1 MDSTTVELADGPNG
15 ANGGMCFA
23 ANLVII
29 PVMLTSVQP
38 TQIENK
44 LDRILLKVQKPGRY
58 VGGELNSIVKDWDAV
73 QTKVAFVFPDIYDIG
88 VSNVG
93 LKILYDQVNQRGD
106 ALAERAYAPWF
117 DMEAL
122 MRQHGIPL
130 YALESK
136 RPLACFDLIG
146 FTLPYE
152 TLYTNTLNVL
162 DLSGI
167 PLRSADRDETHP
179 IVIAG
184 GHATMNPE
192 PMHAFID
199 AFVIGEGEEV
209 IHDIIN
215 VIQAVKGKRKEE
227 RDDLFLLSSFDARQ
241 QLLHALAK
249 IQGVYVPS
257 LYEAYYLEDD
267 TVSHI
272 EPIVADIPKII
283 TKRLVAKLPPPPTR
297 FIVPNVDI
305 VHNRISVEI
314 MRGCTRGCRFCHA
327 GMITR
332 PVRERSVDEVMQ
344 ALEESIK
351 HSGFEEIALLSLS
364 SSDYSHVLELVTR
377 VGERFGDTHLKVSL
391 PSLRI
396 ESVSID
402 LMEKL
407 KDKRSGGFTLAPEA
421 ATERMR
427 RIINKFVPDEEVIN
441 TTREI
446 YARGWTTIK
455 LYFMIGHPSETLEDV
470 QAIADLCKRVIAE
483 GRKVAGMRV
492 KLNAGV
498 STFVPK
504 SQTPFQWVSCD
515 TPEQIKA
522 KQALLRRELGRDR
535 NIKLSLTDAEDS
547 FLEAWLS
554 RGDRRMAEVVYTAWK
569 NGAKFDAWFEGRKYQ
584 TWINAFAER
593 GLDPL
598 FYTHRQRRTDEVF
611 PWEHIT
617 AAVRKN
623 FLFQDFRQSL
633 EGQIRV
639 DCRLNC
645 FACGILPTFA
655 QMRRE
660 NPGEGWKCPDVKS
673 PARAVS
679 SESVI
684 GHQPALSG
692 VEGLSL
698 NSLPMVGD

>member
-1 MDSTTVELADGPNG
+1 
-15 ANGGMCFA
+15 
-23 ANLVII
+23 
-29 PVMLTSVQP
+29 MLTP
-38 TQIENK
+38 GQIESR
-44 LDRILLKVQKPGRY
+44 LDKILLKVQKPGRY
-58 VGGELNSIVKDWDAV
+58 VGGELNSVQKDWDSI
-73 QTKVAFVFPDIYDIG
+73 QTKIALVFPDIYDIG

-93 LKILYDQVNQRGD
+93 LKILYDQVNQRED

-122 MRQHGIPL
+122 MRQHRIPL

-146 FTLPYE
+146 FSLPYE
-152 TLYTNTLNVL
+152 TLYTNALNIL
-162 DLSGI
+162 DLAGI
-167 PLRSADRDETHP
+167 PVHSIDRDETHP
-179 IVIAG
+179 IIIAG
-184 GHATMNPE
+184 GHSTMNPE

-199 AFVIGEGEEV
+199 AFVIGEGEDV
-209 IHDIIN
+209 IHEIIN
-215 VIQAVKGKRKEE
+215 AIQSFKIKRQAEGSTI
-227 RDDLFLLSSFDARQ
+227 FHLSPFDARME
-241 QLLHALAK
+241 LLHTLAH
-249 IQGVYVPS
+249 IQGVYVPHF
-257 LYEAYYLEDD
+257 YETSYLEDG

-272 EPIVADIPKII
+272 EPTTQDIPRVV
-283 TKRLVAKLPPPPTR
+283 TKRLVAVMPPPPTK
-297 FIVPNVDI
+297 FIVPNIDI
-305 VHNRISVEI
+305 VHNRVSIEI

-332 PVRERSVDEVMQ
+332 PVRERSVDEILL
-344 ALEESIK
+344 AAEEAIK
-351 HSGFEEIALLSLS
+351 NTGFEELALLSLS
-364 SSDYSHVLELVTR
+364 SSDYSNVLELVTR
-377 VGERFGDTHLKVSL
+377 VGEKFGGRHLKVSL

-407 KDKRSGGFTLAPEA
+407 RVNRAGGFTLAPEA

-427 RIINKFVPDEEVIN
+427 RIINKYISDEDIIN

-470 QAIADLCKRVIAE
+470 QAIADLCKRVVAE
-483 GRKVAGMRV
+483 GRKVAGMKV

-515 TPEQIKA
+515 TPEKIKA
-522 KQALLRRELGRDR
+522 KQALLRRELRDK
-535 NIKLSLTDAEDS
+535 NIKLSLTNAEDS

-554 RGDRRMAEVVYTAWK
+554 RGDRRLAEVVYTAWK
-569 NGAKFDAWFEGRKYQ
+569 NGAKFDAWHEGRAYEK
-584 TWINAFAER
+584 WIAAFEEH

-655 QMRRE
+655 NMRRK
-660 NPGEGWKCPDVKS
+660 NPGDVWKCPDVKS
-673 PARAVS
+673 P
-679 SESVI
+679 
-684 GHQPALSG
+684 
-692 VEGLSL
+692 LSL
-698 NSLPMVGD
+698 NQSSMSSLKLPIVGD

>member
-1 MDSTTVELADGPNG
+1 
-15 ANGGMCFA
+15 
-23 ANLVII
+23 
-29 PVMLTSVQP
+29 MLTP
-38 TQIENK
+38 EQIEEK

-58 VGGELNSIVKDWDAV
+58 VGGELNSIHKDWESV
-73 QTKVAFVFPDIYDIG
+73 QTRVAFVFPDIYDIG

-93 LKILYDQVNQRGD
+93 LKILLDQVNQRDD
-106 ALAERAYAPWF
+106 ALAERAYTPWL

-122 MRQHGIPL
+122 MRENGIPL
-130 YALESK
+130 YTLESK

-152 TLYTNTLNVL
+152 TLYTNALNIL
-162 DLSGI
+162 DLAGI
-167 PLRSADRDETHP
+167 PVRSSDRDARHP
-179 IVIAG
+179 IIIAG

-209 IHDIIN
+209 IHDVIN
-215 VIQAVKGKRKEE
+215 VIMSLRPSGSNPQPDELPSTTSVSRN
-227 RDDLFLLSSFDARQ
+227 DI
-241 QLLHALAK
+241 LHALAK
-249 IQGVYVPS
+249 IPGVYVPRF
-257 LYEAYYLEDD
+257 YEAYYLDD
-267 TVSHI
+267 GTVSHI
-272 EPIVADIPKII
+272 EPTVEDVPKVI
-283 TKRLVAKLPPPPTR
+283 TKRIVAKLPPPPTK

-305 VHNRISVEI
+305 VHNRVTVEI

-332 PVRERSVDEVMQ
+332 PVRERTVEEVLEAAEE
-344 ALEESIK
+344 ALK
-351 HSGFEEIALLSLS
+351 NTGFEELALLSLS
-364 SSDYSHVLELVTR
+364 SSDYTHVLELVTK
-377 VGERFGDTHLKVSL
+377 VGEKFSGKNLKVSL

-407 KDKRSGGFTLAPEA
+407 KDKRAGGFTLAPEA

-446 YARGWTTIK
+446 YRRGWTTIK

-470 QAIADLCKRVIAE
+470 QAIAELCKRVLAE
-483 GRKVAGMRV
+483 GRKVIGWKA
-492 KLNAGV
+492 KLHVGV

-515 TPEQIKA
+515 TPEQIRA
-522 KQALLRRELGRDR
+522 KQELLKRELYRDK
-535 NIKLSLTDAEDS
+535 NIKLNLTDAEDS

-554 RGDRRMAEVVYTAWK
+554 RGDRRMAEVVYSAWRK
-569 NGAKFDAWFEGRKYQ
+569 GSRFDAWQEGKKYDAWMEAFEEQ
-584 TWINAFAER
+584 
-593 GLDPL
+593 GLDPI

-623 FLFQDFRQSL
+623 FLFQDFRMSL
-633 EGQIRV
+633 EGEIRV

-655 QMRRE
+655 GMRRE
-660 NPGEGWKCPDVKS
+660 NPGEVWQCPDVKS
-673 PARAVS
+673 PAPKVAA
-679 SESVI
+679 EKSVK
-684 GHQPALSG
+684 HQ
-692 VEGLSL
+692 
-698 NSLPMVGD
+698 LPMVGD

>member
-1 MDSTTVELADGPNG
+1 
-15 ANGGMCFA
+15 
-23 ANLVII
+23 
-29 PVMLTSVQP
+29 MLTP
-38 TQIENK
+38 EQIESK

-58 VGGELNSIVKDWDAV
+58 VGGELNSVVKDWDKIS
-73 QTKVAFVFPDIYDIG
+73 TKVAFVFPDIYDIG

-93 LKILYDQVNQRGD
+93 LKILYDQVNQRED
-106 ALAERAYAPWF
+106 ALAERAYAPWL

-122 MRQHGIPL
+122 MREHEIPL
-130 YALESK
+130 YTLESK

-146 FTLPYE
+146 FSLPYE
-152 TLYTNTLNVL
+152 TLYTNALNVL
-162 DLSGI
+162 DLAGI
-167 PLRSADRDETHP
+167 PVRSADRAETHP
-179 IVIAG
+179 LIIAG
-184 GHATMNPE
+184 GHSTMNPE

-215 VIQAVKGKRKEE
+215 TIQKFKNLQLETFKREDLLKE
-227 RDDLFLLSSFDARQ
+227 
-241 QLLHALAK
+241 LAK
-249 IQGVYVPS
+249 IQGVYVPRF
-257 LYEAYYLEDD
+257 YEAYYLEDG

-272 EPIVADIPKII
+272 EPTIPDIPKIV
-283 TKRLVAKLPPPPTR
+283 TKRIVPILPPPPTK
-297 FIVPNVDI
+297 FIVPNIDI
-305 VHNRISVEI
+305 VHNRVSIEI

-332 PVRERSVDEVMQ
+332 PVRERSVEEVLQ
-344 ALEESIK
+344 AAEDAIK
-351 HSGFEEIALLSLS
+351 NTGFEELALLSLS
-364 SSDYSHVLELVTR
+364 SSDYSNVLELVTK
-377 VGERFGDTHLKVSL
+377 VGEKFGGTHLKIGL

-407 KDKRSGGFTLAPEA
+407 KDNRSGGFTLAPEA

-446 YARGWTTIK
+446 YRRGWTTIK

-470 QAIADLCKRVIAE
+470 QAIADLCKKVLAE
-483 GRKVAGMRV
+483 GRKVIGMKA
-492 KLNAGV
+492 KLHAGV

-515 TPEQIKA
+515 TIEQIEA
-522 KQALLRRELGRDR
+522 KQALLKRELLRDR
-535 NIKLSLTDAEDS
+535 NIKLSWTKAKDT
-547 FLEAWLS
+547 FLESWLS
-554 RGDRRMAEVVYTAWK
+554 RGDRRIAEVVYSAWK
-569 NGAKFDAWFEGRKYQ
+569 NGTKFDAWDEGVKHDAWMAAFE
-584 TWINAFAER
+584 EH

-623 FLFQDFRQSL
+623 FLFQDFRASL
-633 EGQIRV
+633 EGEIRV

-655 QMRRE
+655 NMRRE
-660 NPGEGWKCPDVKS
+660 NPGDVWKCPDVKTPLS
-673 PARAVS
+673 MNQFAMS
-679 SESVI
+679 S
-684 GHQPALSG
+684 LK
-692 VEGLSL
+692 
-698 NSLPMVGD
+698 LPVVGD

>member
-1 MDSTTVELADGPNG
+1 MPTP
-15 ANGGMCFA
+15 FR
-23 ANLVII
+23 
-29 PVMLTSVQP
+29 LTP
-38 TQIENK
+38 DQIESR

-58 VGGELNSIVKDWDAV
+58 VGGELNSIVKDWEAI
-73 QTKVAFVFPDIYDIG
+73 TTRVAFVFPDIYDIG

-93 LKILYDQVNQRGD
+93 LKILYDQVNQRED
-106 ALAERAYAPWF
+106 ALAERAYAPWL

-122 MRQHGIPL
+122 MREHEIPL

-136 RPLACFDLIG
+136 RPLASFDIIG
-146 FTLPYE
+146 VSLPYE
-152 TLYTNTLNVL
+152 TLYTNTLNIL

-167 PLRSADRDETHP
+167 PLRSEERDETHP
-179 IVIAG
+179 VIIAG
-184 GHATMNPE
+184 GHSTMNPE

-209 IHDIIN
+209 IHDIIDAL
-215 VIQAVKGKRKEE
+215 QAFRSQRKDETS
-227 RDDLFLLSSFDARQ
+227 DTFHLSSLQARGA
-241 QLLHALAK
+241 LLHRLAR
-249 IQGVYVPS
+249 IQGVYVPRF
-257 LYEAYYLEDD
+257 YEAYYVEDG

-272 EPIVADIPKII
+272 EPTVPDVPKIV
-283 TKRLVAKLPPPPTR
+283 TKRIVPVLPPPPTR
-297 FIVPNVDI
+297 FIVPNIDI
-305 VHNRISVEI
+305 VHNRVSVEI

-332 PVRERSVDEVMQ
+332 PVRERTVEEVLQ
-344 ALEESIK
+344 AAEEAIK
-351 HSGFEEIALLSLS
+351 NTGFEELALLSLS
-364 SSDYSHVLELVTR
+364 SSDYTNVLELVTK
-377 VGERFGDTHLKVSL
+377 VGEKFGGTHLKIGL

-407 KDKRSGGFTLAPEA
+407 KDSRSGGFTLAPEA

-446 YARGWTTIK
+446 YRRGWTTIK

-470 QAIADLCKRVIAE
+470 QAIAHLCKRVLAE
-483 GRKVAGMRV
+483 GRKLIGMKA
-492 KLNAGV
+492 KLNVGV

-515 TPEQIKA
+515 TPEQIRA
-522 KQALLRRELGRDR
+522 KQKLLRDELMRDR
-535 NIKLSLTDAEDS
+535 NIKLSLTKAEDS

-554 RGDRRMAEVVYTAWK
+554 RGDRRMAEVVYSAWK
-569 NGAKFDAWFEGRKYQ
+569 GGSRFDAWDEGKNYNAWLQAFE
-584 TWINAFAER
+584 EH

-623 FLFQDFRQSL
+623 FLFQDFRASL
-633 EGQIRV
+633 EGEIRV

-655 QMRRE
+655 NMRRDY
-660 NPGEGWKCPDVKS
+660 PGDVWKCPDVKS
-673 PARAVS
+673 PRSTNPTAIS
-679 SESVI
+679 S
-684 GHQPALSG
+684 LK
-692 VEGLSL
+692 
-698 NSLPMVGD
+698 LPVVGD

>member
-1 MDSTTVELADGPNG
+1 
-15 ANGGMCFA
+15 
-23 ANLVII
+23 
-29 PVMLTSVQP
+29 MLTP
-38 TQIENK
+38 EQIEIK

-58 VGGELNSIVKDWDAV
+58 VGGELNSTVKDWN
-73 QTKVAFVFPDIYDIG
+73 QIPTKVAFVFPDIYDIG

-93 LKILYDQVNQRGD
+93 LKILYDQVNQRED

-122 MRQHGIPL
+122 MREHGIPL

-136 RPLACFDLIG
+136 QPLACFDLIG
-146 FTLPYE
+146 LTLPYE
-152 TLYTNTLNVL
+152 TLYTNALNIL

-167 PLRSADRDETHP
+167 PVRSADRDESHP
-179 IVIAG
+179 IIIAG
-184 GHATMNPE
+184 GHSTMNPE

-215 VIQAVKGKRKEE
+215 TIQKFKSLPAFKHAE
-227 RDDLFLLSSFDARQ
+227 LLK
-241 QLLHALAK
+241 ALAK
-249 IQGVYVPS
+249 IQGVYVPQ
-257 LYEAYYLEDD
+257 LYETSYLEDG
-267 TVSHI
+267 TVANI
-272 EPIVADIPKII
+272 EPTISDIPKIV
-283 TKRLVAKLPPPPTR
+283 TKRLVAVMPPPPTK
-297 FIVPNVDI
+297 FIVPNIDI
-305 VHNRISVEI
+305 VHNRVSVEI

-332 PVRERSVDEVMQ
+332 PVRERTVDEVLQ
-344 ALEESIK
+344 AAEEAIK
-351 HSGFEEIALLSLS
+351 NTGFEELALLSLS
-364 SSDYSHVLELVTR
+364 SSDYSNVLELVTR
-377 VGERFGDTHLKVSL
+377 VGEKFGGTHLKISL

-407 KDKRSGGFTLAPEA
+407 KDNRSGGFTLAPEA

-446 YARGWTTIK
+446 YRRGWTTIK

-470 QAIADLCKRVIAE
+470 QAIADLCKRVITE

-522 KQALLRRELGRDR
+522 KQSLLKRELLRDK
-535 NIKLSLTDAEDS
+535 NIKLSWTDAEDS

-554 RGDRRMAEVVYTAWK
+554 RGDRRLAEVVYTAWK

-584 TWINAFAER
+584 TWLDAFAEH

-655 QMRRE
+655 NMRRD
-660 NPGEGWKCPDVKS
+660 NPGDVWKCPDVKS
-673 PARAVS
+673 PASKNELAAS
-679 SESVI
+679 S
-684 GHQPALSG
+684 LK
-692 VEGLSL
+692 
-698 NSLPMVGD
+698 LPIVGD

>member
-1 MDSTTVELADGPNG
+1 MRSMFTPE
-15 ANGGMCFA
+15 
-23 ANLVII
+23 
-29 PVMLTSVQP
+29 
-38 TQIENK
+38 QIENQ

-58 VGGELNSIVKDWDAV
+58 VGGELNSVVKDWEKI
-73 QTKVAFVFPDIYDIG
+73 QTRVAFVFPDIYDIG

-93 LKILYDQVNQRGD
+93 LKILYDQVNQRED
-106 ALAERAYAPWF
+106 ALAERAYAPWL

-122 MRQHGIPL
+122 MREYGIPL
-130 YALESK
+130 YTLESK
-136 RPLACFDLIG
+136 RPLASFDLIG
-146 FTLPYE
+146 FSLPYE
-152 TLYTNTLNVL
+152 TLYTNALNVL
-162 DLSGI
+162 DLAGI
-167 PLRSADRDETHP
+167 PVRSQERDTSHP
-179 IVIAG
+179 IIIAG
-184 GHATMNPE
+184 GHSTMNPE

-215 VIQAVKGKRKEE
+215 TIQRVKGIGGESDTQDSRFEREE
-227 RDDLFLLSSFDARQ
+227 LLRE
-241 QLLHALAK
+241 LAK
-249 IQGVYVPS
+249 IQGVYVPRF
-257 LYEAYYLEDD
+257 YEAYYLEDG
-267 TVSHI
+267 TLSHI
-272 EPIVADIPKII
+272 EPTVPDVPTII
-283 TKRLVAKLPPPPTR
+283 TKRIVPVLPPPPTH
-297 FIVPNVDI
+297 FIVPNIEI
-305 VHNRISVEI
+305 VHNRVSVEI

-332 PVRERSVDEVMQ
+332 PIRERTVDEVLQ
-344 ALEESIK
+344 AAEDAIK
-351 HSGFEEIALLSLS
+351 NTGFEELALLSLS
-364 SSDYSHVLELVTR
+364 SSDYTNVLELVTR
-377 VGERFGDTHLKVSL
+377 VGEKFGGTHLKIGL

-407 KDKRSGGFTLAPEA
+407 KDNRSSGFTLAPEA

-427 RIINKFVPDEEVIN
+427 RIINKFIPDEEIIN

-446 YARGWTTIK
+446 YRRGWTTIK

-483 GRKVAGMRV
+483 GRKVIGMKA

-515 TPEQIKA
+515 TPEQIRA
-522 KQALLRRELGRDR
+522 KQSLLRRELGRDR
-535 NIKLSLTDAEDS
+535 NIKLSLTRAEDS

-554 RGDRRMAEVVYTAWK
+554 RGDRRMAEVVYRAWR
-569 NGAKFDAWFEGRKYQ
+569 NGSKFDAWDEGRKYDA
-584 TWINAFAER
+584 WMKAFEEL
-593 GLDPL
+593 GIDPL

-655 QMRRE
+655 NMRRE
-660 NPGEGWKCPDVKS
+660 NPGDVWKCPDVKS
-673 PARAVS
+673 PASANKMAQ
-679 SESVI
+679 SV
-684 GHQPALSG
+684 LK
-692 VEGLSL
+692 
-698 NSLPMVGD
+698 LPVVGD

>member
-1 MDSTTVELADGPNG
+1 
-15 ANGGMCFA
+15 
-23 ANLVII
+23 
-29 PVMLTSVQP
+29 MLTPSRLTP
-38 TQIENK
+38 AQIETK

-58 VGGELNSIVKDWDAV
+58 VGGELNSIVKDWESIK
-73 QTKVAFVFPDIYDIG
+73 TKVAFVFPDIYDIG

-93 LKILYDQVNQRGD
+93 IKILYDQVNQRED
-106 ALAERAYAPWF
+106 ALAERAYAPWL

-122 MRQHGIPL
+122 MRENDIPL
-130 YALESK
+130 YTLESK
-136 RPLACFDLIG
+136 QPLAGFDLIG

-152 TLYTNTLNVL
+152 TLYTNALNVL
-162 DLSGI
+162 DLAGI
-167 PLRSADRDETHP
+167 PVRSADRDETHP
-179 IVIAG
+179 IIIAG
-184 GHATMNPE
+184 GHSTMNPE

-215 VIQAVKGKRKEE
+215 VIQKRYPT
-227 RDDLFLLSSFDARQ
+227 RQ
-241 QLLHALAK
+241 QTLLELAK
-249 IQGVYVPS
+249 VHGVYVPHF
-257 LYEAYYLEDD
+257 YEAYYLEDG

-272 EPIVADIPKII
+272 EPTVDDVPRII
-283 TKRLVAKLPPPPTR
+283 TKRIVAVLPPAPTK
-297 FIVPNVDI
+297 FIVPNIEI
-305 VHNRISVEI
+305 VHNRVSVEI

-332 PVRERSVDEVMQ
+332 PVRERTVDEVLQ
-344 ALEESIK
+344 AAEDAIRS
-351 HSGFEEIALLSLS
+351 SGFEDLALLSLS
-364 SSDYSHVLELVTR
+364 SSDYSNIMELVTR
-377 VGERFGDTHLKVSL
+377 VSEKFAGKHLNIGL

-402 LMEKL
+402 LMDKL
-407 KDKRSGGFTLAPEA
+407 RESGRSSGFTLAPEA

-427 RIINKFVPDEEVIN
+427 RIINKFIPDEEIIN

-446 YARGWTTIK
+446 YRRGWTTVK

-483 GRKVAGMRV
+483 GRKVIGMRA

-515 TPEQIKA
+515 TPEQIRA

-535 NIKLSLTDAEDS
+535 SIKLSLTSAEDS
-547 FLEAWLS
+547 YLEAWLS
-554 RGDRRMAEVVYTAWK
+554 RGDRRMAEVVYSAWK
-569 NGAKFDAWFEGRKYQ
+569 GGSKFDAWDEGKKYDAWMKGFEE
-584 TWINAFAER
+584 N

-655 QMRRE
+655 NMRRD
-660 NPGEGWKCPDVKS
+660 NPGEVWKCPDVKS
-673 PARAVS
+673 PVS
-679 SESVI
+679 TNQFAQS
-684 GHQPALSG
+684 
-692 VEGLSL
+692 SL
-698 NSLPMVGD
+698 KLPIVGD

>member
-1 MDSTTVELADGPNG
+1 MFTPE
-15 ANGGMCFA
+15 
-23 ANLVII
+23 
-29 PVMLTSVQP
+29 
-38 TQIENK
+38 QIENK
-44 LDRILLKVQKPGRY
+44 LDRILLRVQKPGRY
-58 VGGELNSIVKDWDAV
+58 VGGELNSIIKDWDNT

-93 LKILYDQVNQRGD
+93 LKILYDQVNQRAD
-106 ALAERAYAPWF
+106 ALAERAYSPWF

-122 MRQHGIPL
+122 MREHGIPL
-130 YALESK
+130 YTLESK

-146 FTLPYE
+146 FTLAYE
-152 TLYTNTLNVL
+152 TLYTNALNVL
-162 DLSGI
+162 DLAGI
-167 PLRSADRDETHP
+167 PLRSINRDETHP
-179 IVIAG
+179 IIIAG
-184 GHATMNPE
+184 GHSTMNPE

-199 AFVIGEGEEV
+199 AFVIGEGEDV

-215 VIQAVKGKRKEE
+215 AIQDFKGKRQEE
-227 RDDLFLLSSFDARQ
+227 SSTVFHLASFDARKE
-241 QLLHALAK
+241 LLHSLAH
-249 IQGVYVPS
+249 IQGVYVPQFYAAS
-257 LYEAYYLEDD
+257 YLEDG
-267 TVSHI
+267 TVANI
-272 EPIVADIPKII
+272 EPTIADIPKIV
-283 TKRLVAKLPPPPTR
+283 TKRLVAVMPPPPTK
-297 FIVPNVDI
+297 FIVPNIDI
-305 VHNRISVEI
+305 VHNRVSVEI

-332 PVRERSVDEVMQ
+332 PVRERSVDEVL
-344 ALEESIK
+344 AAAEEAIK
-351 HSGFEEIALLSLS
+351 NTGFEELALLSLS
-364 SSDYSHVLELVTR
+364 SSDYSNVLELVTK
-377 VGERFGDTHLKVSL
+377 VGEKFGGTHLKVSL

-407 KDKRSGGFTLAPEA
+407 KDNRSGGFTLAPEA

-446 YARGWTTIK
+446 YRRGWTTIK

-470 QAIADLCKRVIAE
+470 QAIADLCKRVLAE
-483 GRKVAGMRV
+483 GRKVAGMRI

-522 KQALLRRELGRDR
+522 KQSLLKRELLRDK
-535 NIKLSLTDAEDS
+535 NIKLSWTDAEDS

-554 RGDRRMAEVVYTAWK
+554 RGDRRIAEVVYTAWK

-584 TWINAFAER
+584 TWMNAFAEH

-639 DCRLNC
+639 DCRLDC

-660 NPGEGWKCPDVKS
+660 NPGDVWKCPDVKS
-673 PARAVS
+673 PAPKVI
-679 SESVI
+679 SEQLSV
-684 GHQPALSG
+684 
-692 VEGLSL
+692 

>member
-1 MDSTTVELADGPNG
+1 
-15 ANGGMCFA
+15 
-23 ANLVII
+23 
-29 PVMLTSVQP
+29 MLTP
-38 TQIENK
+38 EKIESA

-58 VGGELNSIVKDWDAV
+58 VGGELNSVVKDWDSIS
-73 QTKVAFVFPDIYDIG
+73 TRVAFVFPDIYDIG

-93 LKILYDQVNQRGD
+93 LKILYDQVNQRED
-106 ALAERAYAPWF
+106 ALAERAYAPWL

-122 MRQHGIPL
+122 MREHGIPL
-130 YALESK
+130 YTLESK

-146 FTLPYE
+146 FSLPYE

-162 DLSGI
+162 DLAGI
-167 PLRSADRDETHP
+167 PVRSEERDETQP
-179 IVIAG
+179 IIIAG
-184 GHATMNPE
+184 GHSTMNPE
-192 PMHAFID
+192 PMYAFID

-215 VIQAVKGKRKEE
+215 AIQVFRKKRKDEHS
-227 RDDLFLLSSFDARQ
+227 DIFHLSSFEARGV
-241 QLLHALAK
+241 LLHNLAQ
-249 IQGVYVPS
+249 IQGVYVPRF
-257 LYEAYYLEDD
+257 YEAYYLEDG
-267 TVSHI
+267 TLSHI
-272 EPIVADIPKII
+272 EPTVPDVPKIV
-283 TKRLVAKLPPPPTR
+283 TKRIVPVLPPPPTK
-297 FIVPNVDI
+297 FIVPNIDI
-305 VHNRISVEI
+305 VHNRVSVEI

-332 PVRERSVDEVMQ
+332 PVRERTVEEVLQ
-344 ALEESIK
+344 AAEEAIK
-351 HSGFEEIALLSLS
+351 NTGFEELALLSLS
-364 SSDYSHVLELVTR
+364 SSDYTNVLELVTK
-377 VGERFGDTHLKVSL
+377 VGEKFGGTHLKIGL

-407 KDKRSGGFTLAPEA
+407 KDSRSGGFTLAPEA

-427 RIINKFVPDEEVIN
+427 RIINKFVPDEEVID

-446 YARGWTTIK
+446 YRRGWTTIK
-455 LYFMIGHPSETLEDV
+455 LYFMIGHPSEMLEDV
-470 QAIADLCKRVIAE
+470 QAIADLCKRVLAE
-483 GRKVAGMRV
+483 GRKVIGMKA
-492 KLNAGV
+492 KLNVGV

-535 NIKLSLTDAEDS
+535 NIKLSLTHAEDS

-554 RGDRRMAEVVYTAWK
+554 RGDRRMAEVVYSAWK
-569 NGAKFDAWFEGRKYQ
+569 GGSKFDAWDEGKKYEAWLQGFE
-584 TWINAFAER
+584 EH

-623 FLFQDFRQSL
+623 FLFQDFRASL
-633 EGQIRV
+633 EGEIRV

-655 QMRRE
+655 NMRRD
-660 NPGEGWKCPDVKS
+660 NPGDVWKCPDVKS
-673 PARAVS
+673 PVS
-679 SESVI
+679 MN
-684 GHQPALSG
+684 PAAMS
-692 VEGLSL
+692 SL
-698 NSLPMVGD
+698 KLPVVGD